1 MERCAVM
8 RNIYF
13 VQANNV
19 YGNDRRS
26 VYIPYAS
33 GCIAAYAFDD
43 KKISRNCNLA
53 GFVYTHEPIKD
64 AAKKIKDPFI
74 VAFSCS
80 VWNYE
85 YNKALANE
93 IKSIHPDA
101 TIIFGGHNVQRD
113 FGTFE
118 ECPAVDIVIY
128 REGEEAFR
136 SIVLS
141 LLEEQ
146 SLSDIPNIAFRSD
159 GEYFK
164 TEEKAF
170 CLSEYPSPYLSG
182 IFDGIMNDG
191 ISFSAIL
198 ETNRGCPFRCA
209 FCDWGTLAS
218 KVRLFPMERVKAE
231 LKWITSHEIE
241 YVYCADGNFGIV
253 DRDEE
258 IAEYIISLK
267 KETGYPKNFRVCFTK
282 NRTDFVKK
290 ICMRFN
296 KYGLDKAQTLS
307 FQSLSPAVL
316 ENIGRKNIS
325 LEHFRELMNEY
336 SRLGISTSSE
346 LILGLAGE
354 TRESFTKGLC
364 DLLEYGQHKAIQVY
378 TCDLLVNSEMG
389 SPEYVEKFG
398 IETVRTPFSQTH
410 CNATEYHEIQEYNT
424 TVIKTNSLSVE
435 DWIYCVVF
443 ACLIQAFHNIG
454 FFRAIA
460 IYLRNEFGISYYD
473 LYSKIASFSQN
484 PENKSCHSVF
494 SLIKSFAKGMA
505 QGKNPWAV
513 PCEGLGDI
521 CWQFDE
527 IYFLKSLE
535 NADEIYDELKNLIK
549 KEYGDNGILDPLFD
563 FQQSI
568 LKRCCDDKKITIRSD
583 YDFYGYLNGIYKGE
597 HSPLKNSQITITV
610 DNSLPCSNLYEY
622 ACKVIWYG
630 RNQSAALYTSDFYK
644 PEIKNNQ
651 EKWDKNVIK
660 TS

>member
-1 MERCAVM
+1 MK
-8 RNIYF
+8 NIYF

-43 KKISRNCNLA
+43 ETIRSNCSLA
-53 GFVYTHEPIKD
+53 GFIYTHEPIND
-64 AAKKIKDPFI
+64 ALEKIKNPFV

-85 YNKALANE
+85 YNKALAE
-93 IKSIHPDA
+93 KIKKNYPEA
-101 TIIFGGHNVQRD
+101 VIIFGGHNVLRD

-118 ECPAVDIVIY
+118 ECSAVDILIY

-136 SIVLS
+136 EILLS
-141 LLEEQ
+141 LLENKD
-146 SLSDIPNIAFRSD
+146 LSGIANIAFRTN
-159 GEYFK
+159 EKYIK
-164 TEEKAF
+164 TEEKSF
-170 CLSEYPSPYLSG
+170 CLSEYPSPYLNG
-182 IFDGIMNDG
+182 IFDSIVNDG

-198 ETNRGCPFRCA
+198 ETNRGCPFKCS

-231 LKWITSHEIE
+231 LDWIAEHKIE

-267 KETGYPKNFRVCFTK
+267 EKTGFPNNFRVCFTK
-282 NRTDFVKK
+282 NRTEFVKK

-296 KYGLDKAQTLS
+296 KHGLDKAQTLS
-307 FQSLSPAVL
+307 FQSLSPVVL

-336 SRLGISTSSE
+336 SRSGISTSSE
-346 LILGLAGE
+346 LILGLPGE
-354 TRESFTKGLC
+354 TKESFTKGLC

-378 TCDLLVNSEMG
+378 TCDLLPNSGMG
-389 SPEYVEKFG
+389 SPESVKKFG
-398 IETVRTPFSQTH
+398 IETVKTPFSQAH
-410 CNATEYHEIQEYNT
+410 CKANEKQEIQEYNT
-424 TVIKTNSLSVE
+424 TVIKTDSLCTD

-443 ACLIQAFHNIG
+443 SCLIQAFHNIG
-454 FFRAIA
+454 FFRAVA
-460 IYLRNEFGISYYD
+460 IYLRNELGISYYD
-473 LYSKIASFSQN
+473 IYSKLMSFSEN
-484 PENKSCHSVF
+484 PKNQACNKVF
-494 SLIKSFAKGMA
+494 SLVRNFANGMS

-513 PCEGLGDI
+513 PCESLGDI

-535 NADEIYDELKNLIK
+535 NADEIYDELEFFV
-549 KEYGDNGILDPLFD
+549 KENFVYDDKMKALFD
-563 FQQSI
+563 YQRKI
-568 LKRCCDDKKITIRSD
+568 LKRFGDDRRREIKCD
-583 YDFYGYLNGIYKGE
+583 YDFYGYFCRIYRGE
-597 HSPLKNSQITITV
+597 YSPLEEKKNIISV
-610 DNSLPCSNLYEY
+610 GDAFPCRDLYEY

-630 RNQSAALYTSDFYK
+630 RNQSAALYTSDCYK
-644 PEIKNNQ
+644 PEIKYF
-651 EKWDKNVIK
+651 
-660 TS
+660 

>member
-1 MERCAVM
+1 MK
-8 RNIYF
+8 NIYF

-43 KKISRNCNLA
+43 EKIRNNCCLA

-64 AAKKIKDPFI
+64 AVDKIKNPFV

-85 YNKALANE
+85 YNKVLAKAVKE
-93 IKSIHPDA
+93 AYPE
-101 TIIFGGHNVQRD
+101 TVIIFGGHNISRN
-113 FGTFE
+113 FGTFD
-118 ECPAVDIVIY
+118 ECPEVDILIY
-128 REGEEAFR
+128 HEGEEAFR
-136 SIVLS
+136 QIVLS
-141 LLEEQ
+141 LLEGKE
-146 SLSDIPNIAFRSD
+146 LSEIANIAYKSCGR
-159 GEYFK
+159 YIK
-164 TEEKAF
+164 TKEEAF
-170 CLSEYPSPYLSG
+170 CLSEYPSPYLNG
-182 IFDGIMNDG
+182 IFDGIANDG
-191 ISFSAIL
+191 VSFSAIL
-198 ETNRGCPFRCA
+198 ETNRGCPFKCA
-209 FCDWGTLAS
+209 FCDWGTLGS
-218 KVRLFPMERVKAE
+218 RVRLFPMERIKAE
-231 LKWITSHEIE
+231 LDWIAEHKIE

-253 DRDEE
+253 DRDED

-267 KETGYPKNFRVCFTK
+267 EKTAYPKNFRVCFTK
-282 NRTDFVKK
+282 NRTEFVKK

-346 LILGLAGE
+346 LILGLPGE
-354 TRESFTKGLC
+354 TRESFTRGLC

-378 TCDLLVNSEMG
+378 TCDLLPNSEMG
-389 SPEYVEKFG
+389 SPEFVEKFG
-398 IETVRTPFSQTH
+398 IETVRTPFSQAH
-410 CNATEYHEIQEYNT
+410 CNSNEYHEIQEYNT
-424 TVIKTNSLSVE
+424 TVIKTDSLGTD

-454 FFRAIA
+454 FFRAVA
-460 IYLRNEFGISYYD
+460 IYLRNELNVSYYD
-473 LYSKIASFSQN
+473 IYSKIAEFSQN
-484 PENKSCHSVF
+484 PENKACYSVF
-494 SLIKSFAKGMA
+494 SLIKNFATGMS

-527 IYFLKSLE
+527 IYFLKALE
-535 NADEIYDELKNLIK
+535 QADEIYDELEKLIK
-549 KEYGDNGILDPLFD
+549 NSFVSDEKVEALFD
-563 FQQSI
+563 YQRSI
-568 LKRCCDDKKITIRSD
+568 LKRCGSKVNHQIKCS
-583 YDFYGYLNGIYKGE
+583 YDFYGYFKKIYKGSY
-597 HSPLKNSQITITV
+597 SPLEKKENLISAS
-610 DNSLPCSNLYEY
+610 DCMPCTDLYEY

-630 RNQSAALYTSDFYK
+630 RNQSAALYVSDCYK
-644 PEIKNNQ
+644 PEVKYY
-651 EKWDKNVIK
+651 
-660 TS
+660 